1 MRWIPTW
8 GQWNHWSE
16 ESEKHAEFFFL
27 RCTDKHFV
35 ENLLFAGKL
44 DLGDCENLRRVS
56 NGVLYTG
63 FKCHSLCA
71 LIDVSEFWNS
81 WPDTRKRLIDLIVSF
96 VLNVWFSPK
105 CSYNCWL
112 LKNLQTYHK
121 RIKYKQ
127 RVLKTIIFKI
137 RPAWFDTV
145 VLNQNCTLGIFLI

>member
-1 MRWIPTW
+1 MKKAKNT
-8 GQWNHWSE
+8 QNFS
-16 ESEKHAEFFFL
+16 S
-27 RCTDKHFV
+27 FV
-35 ENLLFAGKL
+35 VRTNILLKTCCSPETLSLAIVKIS
-44 DLGDCENLRRVS
+44 DEW
-56 NGVLYTG
+56 VLYTG
-63 FKCHSLCA
+63 FKRHSLCA

-121 RIKYKQ
+121 RINASNESLRQ
-127 RVLKTIIFKI
+127 WFFKI

-145 VLNQNCTLGIFLI
+145 LLNQNCTLGIFLI